1 LTRISVSDIIFV
13 KKELTMIDINPTSDT
28 IDDYVEDLTGTIPEA
43 DEKQFEP
50 VSERIRLL
58 REEKG
63 LSLEELAALTGFE
76 TDLLM
81 KIEENHVQ
89 PQLGTAIKLSKAL
102 DSALS
107 IILSGAGDRHYTI
120 TRKDDRKAVSRS
132 TTDKGNKQLYTYK
145 SLAPDVEGRH
155 MESLVVHLEENQEG
169 SDLTT
174 HGGEEFLYV
183 IDGVCELQ
191 LGDDRFEL
199 EPGDSVYYFSSV
211 PHLIAAKNKKATILA
226 VIYSGE

>member
-1 LTRISVSDIIFV
+1 
-13 KKELTMIDINPTSDT
+13 MIDIDPTRDT
-28 IDDYVEDLTGTIPEA
+28 IDHYVGDLTGAIPQAE
-43 DEKQFEP
+43 ERRPEP
-50 VSERIRLL
+50 VGERIRLL
-58 REEKG
+58 REDKG
-63 LSLEELAALTGFE
+63 LSLEELAGLTGFE

-107 IILSGAGDRHYTI
+107 LILSGAGDRRYTI
-120 TRKDDRKAVSRS
+120 TRKNERKTVFRS

-155 MESLVVHLEENQEG
+155 MESLIVHLEEKTGDEE
-169 SDLTT
+169 LAT

-183 IDGVCELQ
+183 IDGVCALQ
-191 LGDDRFEL
+191 LGDDQFEL
-199 EPGDSVYYFSSV
+199 EPGDSVYYLSTV
-211 PHLIAAKNKKATILA
+211 PHMIAAKDTKATILA
-226 VIYSGE
+226 VVYSGE

>member
-1 LTRISVSDIIFV
+1 
-13 KKELTMIDINPTSDT
+13 MIDINPTSDT
-28 IDDYVEDLTGTIPEA
+28 IDDYVENLTGAIPEA
-43 DEKQFEP
+43 DETKEEP
-50 VSERIRLL
+50 VGERIRLL
-58 REEKG
+58 REDKG
-63 LSLEELAALTGFE
+63 LSLEELAGLTGFE

-107 IILSGAGDRHYTI
+107 LILSGAGDRRYTI
-120 TRKDDRKAVSRS
+120 TRRNDRKTISRS

-145 SLAPDVEGRH
+145 SLAPDVVGRH
-155 MESLVVHLEENQEG
+155 MESLIVHLEENKGVGE
-169 SDLTT
+169 LAT

-183 IDGVCELQ
+183 IDGVCELT

-199 EPGDSVYYFSSV
+199 EPGDSVYYLSSV
-211 PHLIAAKNKKATILA
+211 PHLIAGKDRKATILA
-226 VIYSGE
+226 VVYSGE